1 MNTSNY
7 MGVATDVLRAGLF
20 CLFFPFTSS
29 FAQVDVPL
37 PTYEIHSVNDS
48 ITVDGLLTEP
58 AWQQTPVIDAFSY
71 PWFKDG
77 QKERTEVRML
87 WDPSYLYV
95 FFKSHDAFISSHLTQ
110 RDDPVSRDDCVEV
123 FIAPDTSRI
132 ENYFNFEFNAITTIL
147 DRSPLMDR
155 SSQWNA
161 DGIRAAS
168 HIAGTLNDSS
178 DVDDYWTMEIAIPL
192 STFEPFA
199 PDIPPQQGQQWRLN
213 LYRTGGDINLQYAT
227 WSNTLRPKPQFHAP
241 DRFGIVTF
249 STTPITQH

>member
-1 MNTSNY
+1 MCASKD
-7 MGVATDVLRAGLF
+7 MGSATFIRCTVML
-20 CLFFPFTSS
+20 CLLLTFSPSL
-29 FAQVDVPL
+29 AQMEPPL
-37 PTYEIHSVNDS
+37 PKYKIYSVDDS
-48 ITVDGLLTEP
+48 IVVDGLPNEL
-58 AWQQTPVIDAFSY
+58 AWQQTPIIDSFSY

-77 QKERTEVRML
+77 KKERTEVRML
-87 WDPSYLYV
+87 WDRSYLYV
-95 FFKSHDAFISSHLTQ
+95 FFTSYDAFISSHLTQ

-147 DRSPLMDR
+147 DRSPLMER
-155 SSQWNA
+155 SGRWNA
-161 DGIRAAS
+161 DGIKVAS

-192 STFEPFA
+192 STFETFA

-213 LYRTGGDINLQYAT
+213 LYRTGGDVNLQYAT

-249 STTPITQH
+249 STTPITSN